1 MAAMQAGAPTGS
13 PLPAGKDC
21 RERWPICWS
30 KVGIRRGG
38 LATALG
44 STGDEPDG
52 ARRTGD
58 PNCAGRAREKL
69 CKVAGPVLGT
79 SNENVQGPGCT
90 GVRGAVVGE
99 SGNAVLTKKEATGSG
114 CTGVPHTI

>member
-1 MAAMQAGAPTGS
+1 MDAMQAGAPTF
-13 PLPAGKDC
+13 PAGKDC
-21 RERWPICWS
+21 RKQWPVCWS
-30 KVGIRRGG
+30 KVGIRCGG

-44 STGDEPDG
+44 STGDEHDG

-58 PNCAGRAREKL
+58 RNGAGRVRGEL
-69 CKVAGPVLGT
+69 CKVAGPALGT
-79 SNENVQGPGCT
+79 SNEDMHGPGCT

-99 SGNAVLTKKEATGSG
+99 SGKAALAKKEASGSG